1 MCSKTRALSSLLV
14 AASLQPGCATTAT
27 PLQAGADAGT
37 LLVYSA
43 TYASTLE
50 ESEYPAH
57 TDYTVAT
64 PNDTVIERVS
74 NRTGSFDKRPAAVKL
89 PPGEYHIR
97 AQYSS
102 GGFVTIPLMIE
113 TGKTTVVSLD
123 GSPLPSSETPIRGA
137 DGVVIGWQVVT
148 QE

>member
-1 MCSKTRALSSLLV
+1 MCSKTRALSSLLF
-14 AASLQPGCATTAT
+14 AASLQLGCATTVV
-27 PLQAGADAGT
+27 PLPAGADAGT
-37 LLVYSA
+37 LVVYSA

-64 PNDTVIERVS
+64 PNDIVIERVS
-74 NRTGSFDKRPAAVKL
+74 NRTGSFDKRPAEVKL

-97 AQYSS
+97 AQYSA
-102 GGFVTIPLMIE
+102 GGFVTVPLAIA
-113 TGKTTVVSLD
+113 TGKTTTVSLD
-123 GSPLPSSETPIRGA
+123 GSPLPPGETPIRGA
-137 DGVVIGWQVVT
+137 DGTVIGGQVT